1 MSRRHKLADRRRRQ
15 KTALRRG
22 GAFVT
27 IGELQPASCQVQLT
41 DQAMKMIA
49 NRIARVEVSVIAEA
63 RYVTIRLRMFGPVDE
78 QIGVFDLDTVS
89 ARKLVRLYQETF
101 EVTVEQ
107 EVLKALG

>member
-1 MSRRHKLADRRRRQ
+1 
-15 KTALRRG
+15 
-22 GAFVT
+22 
-27 IGELQPASCQVQLT
+27 
-41 DQAMKMIA
+41 
-49 NRIARVEVSVIAEA
+49 
-63 RYVTIRLRMFGPVDE
+63 MFGPVDE